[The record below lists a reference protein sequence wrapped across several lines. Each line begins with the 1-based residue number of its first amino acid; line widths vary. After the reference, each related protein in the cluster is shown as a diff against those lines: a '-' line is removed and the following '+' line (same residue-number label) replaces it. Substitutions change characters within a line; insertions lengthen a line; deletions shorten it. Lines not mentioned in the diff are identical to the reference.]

1 MMAGPWDPVDSSQ
14 PARPPQPQQRTTPA
28 ATALG
33 GTTGPQPVASPR
45 APQAAAGAGALAQR
59 QAAPPPPGE
68 WDVVSVAPAPPEVR
82 EVGFAESA
90 ARTAG
95 AAAQPVV
102 RTLGLAAGG
111 VLQQLKGVAQLAD
124 QIAPVFGLQS
134 DVARRVQEAQD
145 RVFQQSDQLQTSMRD
160 VYNPRPGE
168 EFSTPG
174 AITGG
179 VLSMPIEVVG
189 GMGSQR
195 GVERAADV
203 LQRGGSGTE
212 AAVAGVVTGGANVAA
227 NALPIKVGG
236 KVGAAIEQ
244 GLGKVLPG
252 GARTGA
258 ITGAAATGGALGA
271 GADIG
276 VAAAENAALPE
287 GEAFQDLRREA
298 EPAASGGLGAAL
310 AAGAE
315 IITRGKARVPPK
327 GAALAQPRE
336 GGVNVSM
343 KPVSGF
349 YTPEAIT
356 KFVDERIESLRN
368 KGKGT
373 PDQEVPGPDGK
384 KVKVRG
390 KLAEFVSPD
399 DRAELDFL
407 KRNRENLQAIADGYG
422 FGIEGPTGE
431 PAKRAAAGADQTDVE
446 TQRRERA
453 RNLPV
458 GIELTKGQASRDFE
472 QQQFERETAKDGKT
486 GEKLRATYADQ
497 NDRVTAN
504 LDALFELTGAE
515 MPDVRGAGKRVVDA
529 VAKRAAEVKGE
540 VDAEYQRAREAG
552 QMAEEVDTTALVTK
566 LRDIAPSATNAGV
579 IKTAEAELI
588 RLGGAKRAEDG
599 SLVPGRLSVDAL
611 EELRKTVGVG
621 GRKDATNA
629 HFANEIKQSIDMAT
643 DAAGGDIYRS
653 ARAKYRAYA
662 EEFKNR
668 KIVAD
673 LISTKRGTDERR
685 VALEDVHKR
694 TIKDGSVEEITK
706 LRDTLRG
713 AGLDGQQAWR
723 ELQGQTIAEIRDA
736 ALRNRSVNERGQTV
750 VSAAGMNRVIKNLDA
765 DGKLDLVFGKKGAE
779 ILRDLNDLAADVY
792 TAPPG
797 SVNFSNTASALK
809 NVFDNLVTYGISGL
823 PVPAREVMGQI
834 GRMLR
839 SRGIRKRVDEAVPAA
854 QPARGGE
861 IKPGVFEP
869 PATPPAA
876 PPAPRGSGPSGPS
889 SPPGQGKL
897 FPPDGGSGGASPA
910 PRKQLLGR
918 APDIPKL
925 PTPEVIEDR
934 APRIPVPEVIEGPDP
949 VPAGQARELADAE
962 LDAPEIRDWLK
973 AHRFGEQAGADA
985 LRVDKAL
992 QIDPDAVQRAATQHA
1007 KQPTAFVRAVDQII
1021 EGANK
1026 DATDTSSAAR
1036 GGEGLPRQGRGQE
1049 GDQQGEGAGQ
1059 AAAAAAPDPESLI
1072 VNPIDRTASK
1082 DEKVRQLAALTVE
1095 NKPIVQRFLRDIDAE
1110 LGTVSKD
1117 SVKENGKI
1125 GAKAS
1130 RPEILARKPWHDVE
1144 HIRDSYRFKTVLD
1157 SIDQLPEIASRLRA
1171 LGAEIVKAD
1180 VDKVLRPKE
1189 FGWRIAAFDLR
1200 MPNGQLVE
1208 YYLPVRELEE
1218 AKKNGGHKLFE
1229 EVRNLDLSDPLQRA
1243 KYDEIA
1249 AKSRAHYDA
1258 AWEAYL
1264 RRSGVSASAVRAA
1277 LSKAL
1282 AAPSS
1287 SLSKPAANVPA
1298 GTLGAGDAQAPER
1311 SRFAEKSPG
1320 PNSQA
1325 STDPSAFQ
1333 AISAGDR
1340 SLVST
1345 GSIIPSSAPQRGLPN
1360 GGADEAPAAIAMQEF
1375 ERSTAPTGNPIADNL
1390 SAKLRA
1396 DYPGAVREYGALKD
1410 SKGGRVLNTD
1420 IARELSSD
1428 YLQNRARA
1436 ADVQEPAGAFIA
1448 RRYAEKL
1455 AAPTPEG
1462 LDRRVMFT
1470 AGGPGAGKSTAVDGV
1485 LAEEVGNAELVYDTT
1500 MGGQGSSIAK
1510 IEQALAAGREVT
1522 VAYVYAKPEEA
1533 FKLAM
1538 QRAMDQKREFGSGR
1552 TVPLR
1557 VFVDDH
1563 VGASRTIRSL
1573 ADRYRHDLR
1582 VEFSFIDNTRGL
1594 GNAAAVDLRDLPV
1607 VADNRLRETLEAAAQ
1622 EAFREGRIDAETLA
1636 GFLADPQP
1644 QPRARPAAG
1653 GSEGLVEADR
1663 GRPEQGGQGQGLN
1676 ALAAPSGPPGPV
1688 GFPTS
1693 VVTERGLRVPVRYR
1707 LVEADD
1713 VITSH
1718 DNDLRVNPAYPPE
1731 MQPRDR
1737 TRASSEDQVARIA
1750 NGVVPE
1756 LLADSPKA
1764 SDGAPIIG
1772 PDGLVES
1779 GNGRTIGL
1787 RRAYGMGKAEEY
1799 RAWLAENAQRFGLTP
1814 EQVAAVKRPMLVRE
1828 RTADVDRVDFARQAN
1843 DPAVAAMSDAEQAA
1857 VDARYLPDL
1866 ELLHANDD
1874 GTLNLFQSADFIR
1887 GFLQT
1892 VASPA
1897 DRGRLI
1903 TAKGR
1908 LSLTGI
1914 NRIRHAVF
1922 FKAYGAPDLVA
1933 SLAESPD
1940 GNIKNILG
1948 GLLRAA
1954 PKVARLREMS
1964 EAGVRG
1970 DVSFV
1975 DDLADAVQRFSEA
1988 REASQSVDD
1997 YLAQGSLIGGEASP
2011 RVADFMRQLEID
2023 SRAPRRI
2030 AEWIDGMVRAADD
2043 VGDPREASLLGE
2055 PRAKYRAG
2063 SLADDLDRQKVYLEQ
2078 RARAAGHDSVD
2089 AFAAAD
2095 MDGFLRAASE
2105 WRDANPATELREPG
2119 GDYLTNVHAAAGEL
2133 AGQIQQEA
2141 RLRDFKP
2148 SELPLVL
2155 RDWAQGAGVAADD
2168 LRQRLLHVLERS
2180 DLGAGRLRQVREA
2193 LDPTRGLLTPPTRE
2207 GLQAAADRAAGVE
2220 KADAAEQKRLADK
2233 AAADAQ
2239 RDEFTL
2245 TGSNSAADLAAAAG
2259 QGSLFEPGAHYSSDL
2274 FGNPVESPA
2283 PRRGALRPVRRE
2295 TPADTD
2301 VLPGDY
2307 MERTI
2312 VGTETRRKL
2321 GAAAIKTPADLA
2333 AATRYLYKSA
2343 VERLDGVVTDS
2354 NGKPLAVIGGF
2365 KGALTQTSVYPSTL
2379 VAEAVRVPG
2388 AAKLW
2393 LSHNHPSGTAELSH
2407 ADETMEAKIRQVFDG
2422 TGIEVQ
2428 GIAAIAGDSYA
2439 FAGGAKFARGS
2450 GKIPEPA
2457 TEADVPVVERELV
2470 PDPKGKGWSISG
2482 PKEARA
2488 AALRFYQ
2495 AAGNRPGM
2503 LLLDAQHR
2511 PVAYVPIPT
2520 ELEGKLKGT
2529 GGLRAVYRAIS
2540 EANAGAAIIVHGGEL
2555 DRGNPKMN
2563 VPSIGT
2569 NIARALQQIDVRVL
2583 DDVNV
2588 NNGRSRA
2595 DDGTLAPGGAVWS
2608 VAALTAGAGALAM
2621 AGQDDDDGG
2630 S

>member
-1 MMAGPWDPVDSSQ
+1 MAGPWDPVDSSQ
-14 PARPPQPQQRTTPA
+14 PTRPPQPQQRTTPA

-33 GTTGPQPVASPR
+33 GTTGPQPVANPR

-59 QAAPPPPGE
+59 PAAPPPPPGE
-68 WDVVSVAPAPPEVR
+68 WDVVSTAPAPPEAR

-95 AAAQPVV
+95 AATQPVV
-102 RTLGLAAGG
+102 RTLGLAVGG

-168 EFSTPG
+168 EFNTAG

-179 VLSMPIEVVG
+179 VLSMPVEVAG
-189 GMGSQR
+189 GMGVQR
-195 GVERAADV
+195 GIERSADV

-236 KVGAAIEQ
+236 KAGAVIEQ

-298 EPAASGGLGAAL
+298 EPAVSGGLGAAL
-310 AAGAE
+310 AAGATA
-315 IITRGKARVPPK
+315 IATRGKGRAPRAGAPAPAAPGADAPPGSA
-327 GAALAQPRE
+327 GAA
-336 GGVNVSM
+336 G
-343 KPVSGF
+343 
-349 YTPEAIT
+349 
-356 KFVDERIESLRN
+356 
-368 KGKGT
+368 
-373 PDQEVPGPDGK
+373 
-384 KVKVRG
+384 
-390 KLAEFVSPD
+390 
-399 DRAELDFL
+399 
-407 KRNRENLQAIADGYG
+407 
-422 FGIEGPTGE
+422 
-431 PAKRAAAGADQTDVE
+431 TDVE

-486 GEKLRATYADQ
+486 GEKLRKTYADQ
-497 NDRVTAN
+497 NERVTAN

-515 MPDVRGAGKRVVDA
+515 MPDVRGAGKRVVEA

-588 RLGGAKRAEDG
+588 RLGGAQRAEDG

-673 LISTKRGTDERR
+673 LINTKRGTDERR

-736 ALRNRSVNERGQTV
+736 ALRNRSLNERGQTV
-750 VSAAGMNRVIKNLDA
+750 VSAAGMNRVIKNLDS

-797 SVNFSNTASALK
+797 SVNFSNTASALR
-809 NVFDNLVTYGISGL
+809 NLFDNLVTYGISGL

-876 PPAPRGSGPSGPS
+876 PPAGRGGPSGPS

-897 FPPDGGSGGASPA
+897 FPPDGGSGGAAPV

-985 LRVDKAL
+985 LRVDRAM
-992 QIDPDAVQRAATQHA
+992 QIDPEAVQRAATQHA

-1021 EGANK
+1021 ERKN
-1026 DATDTSSAAR
+1026 DATNTGGTDG
-1036 GGEGLPRQGRGQE
+1036 GGEGLPRQGGSEE
-1049 GDQQGEGAGQ
+1049 GDQQGQGAGQ
-1059 AAAAAAPDPESLI
+1059 QPAAEAAAPAGPE
-1072 VNPIDRTASK
+1072 V
-1082 DEKVRQLAALTVE
+1082 
-1095 NKPIVQRFLRDIDAE
+1095 
-1110 LGTVSKD
+1110 
-1117 SVKENGKI
+1117 
-1125 GAKAS
+1125 
-1130 RPEILARKPWHDVE
+1130 
-1144 HIRDSYRFKTVLD
+1144 
-1157 SIDQLPEIASRLRA
+1157 
-1171 LGAEIVKAD
+1171 
-1180 VDKVLRPKE
+1180 
-1189 FGWRIAAFDLR
+1189 
-1200 MPNGQLVE
+1200 
-1208 YYLPVRELEE
+1208 
-1218 AKKNGGHKLFE
+1218 
-1229 EVRNLDLSDPLQRA
+1229 
-1243 KYDEIA
+1243 
-1249 AKSRAHYDA
+1249 DA
-1258 AWEAYL
+1258 ARAETERLNREA
-1264 RRSGVSASAVRAA
+1264 GETHVAA
-1277 LSKAL
+1277 
-1282 AAPSS
+1282 
-1287 SLSKPAANVPA
+1287 
-1298 GTLGAGDAQAPER
+1298 
-1311 SRFAEKSPG
+1311 
-1320 PNSQA
+1320 
-1325 STDPSAFQ
+1325 
-1333 AISAGDR
+1333 
-1340 SLVST
+1340 
-1345 GSIIPSSAPQRGLPN
+1345 
-1360 GGADEAPAAIAMQEF
+1360 AMREF
-1375 ERSTAPTGNPIADNL
+1375 EKATAPTGNPMTDAL
-1390 SAKLRA
+1390 SDKLRT
-1396 DYPGAVREYGALKD
+1396 DYSRAVEEYGTLKD
-1410 SKGGRVLNTD
+1410 AKGGQVLNTD

-1428 YLQNRARA
+1428 YLQNRTRA
-1436 ADVQEPAGAFIA
+1436 AEVHEPASAFIK
-1448 RRYAEKL
+1448 RLYAERL
-1455 AAPTPEG
+1455 AGPTPEG
-1462 LDRRVMFT
+1462 KDRRVMFT
-1470 AGGPGAGKSTAVDGV
+1470 GGGAGAGKSTAVDGV
-1485 LAEEVGNAELVYDTT
+1485 LKKKVGNTELVYDTN
-1500 MGGQGSSIAK
+1500 MDKLGSSIMK
-1510 IEQALAAGREVT
+1510 IEQAMTAGREVT
-1522 VAYVYAKPEEA
+1522 VAYVYANPEDA
-1533 FKLAM
+1533 FQQAM
-1538 QRAMDQKREFGSGR
+1538 ERTMRQKRDFGTGR
-1552 TVPLR
+1552 TVPIE
-1557 VFVDDH
+1557 VFVETH
-1563 VGASRTIRSL
+1563 VGASRVIRSL

-1582 VEFSFIDNTRGL
+1582 IEFSFIDNARGK
-1594 GNAAAVDLRDLPV
+1594 GNAAAVELRDLPV
-1607 VADNRLRETLEAAAQ
+1607 VADNGLREKLEAAAQ

-1636 GFLADPQP
+1636 GFLAKPQP
-1644 QPRARPAAG
+1644 APRAAAG
-1653 GSEGLVEADR
+1653 GSPGVGPGDR
-1663 GRPEQGGQGQGLN
+1663 GRPERGGAGEPADAVVPRP
-1676 ALAAPSGPPGPV
+1676 ALPGP
-1688 GFPTS
+1688 GGSQTS

-1707 LVEADD
+1707 LVEIDD
-1713 VITSH
+1713 LITSH
-1718 DNDLRVNPAYPPE
+1718 DNDLRVNPAFPPE
-1731 MQPRDR
+1731 LQPRDR
-1737 TRASSEDQVARIA
+1737 TRASSEEQIARIA
-1750 NGVVPE
+1750 NDIQPE

-1764 SDGAPIIG
+1764 ADGAPIIG

-1779 GNGRTIGL
+1779 GNARTIAL
-1787 RRAYGMGKAEEY
+1787 RRAYGMGKTDAY
-1799 RAWLAENAQRFGLTP
+1799 KAWLSENAQRFGLTP
-1814 EQVAAVKRPMLVRE
+1814 EQVGAAKRPMLVRE
-1828 RTADVDRVDFARQAN
+1828 RTADVDRADFARQAN
-1843 DPAVAAMSDAEQAA
+1843 EQAVATMSDAEQAK
-1857 VDARYLPDL
+1857 VDARNLPDL
-1866 ELLHANDD
+1866 EKLETNDD
-1874 GTLNLFQSADFIR
+1874 GTINLYRSSDFIR
-1887 GFLQT
+1887 DFMLT
-1892 VASPA
+1892 VASAA
-1897 DRGRLI
+1897 DRGRLM
-1903 TAKGR
+1903 TADGK
-1908 LSLTGI
+1908 LSQSGV

-1922 FKAYGAPDLVA
+1922 SKAYDDPDLVA
-1933 SLAESPD
+1933 RLAEATD
-1940 GNIKNILG
+1940 GNTKNVLA

-1954 PKVARLREMS
+1954 PQVARLREMS
-1964 EAGVRG
+1964 AAGARG
-1970 DVSFV
+1970 DASFIG
-1975 DDLADAVQRFSEA
+1975 DITDAVRRFSDA

-2011 RVADFMRQLEID
+2011 RVAEFMRQLEVD

-2030 AEWIDGMVRAADD
+2030 ADWIDGMVRTVDSA
-2043 VGDPREASLLGE
+2043 GDPRQASLLGE
-2055 PRAKYRAG
+2055 PARAYGARPVTETPEFRRWFGKSKVVDAQGRPQVVYHGTRYVLGPDYRITDQGFEAFKTGGKGRDTSYGPGAYFATNPRQADSFAGAYEREGGGYHPASEHQGGHIYPVYLSLQNPIGSAELVRKFEAQLNGRVVADDDIGPEIGAFARSLGHDGIYIDEQEAWIAFKPEQIKSATGNSGAFDPADPRMTREPRAEYRAGRLVDETGDGEPPAPGQPFLVFRVGSTPSVEGRNAGNAGAVASMLQRMDDYDGPQSAGMNGYNQVAVFKVTVDEPFGQYQHSQFGRLDGQGTAVGRRADRSAVSYSFPRGGGWKAEPLGTVSLDDLRAEAKARHGSDSFDDIGGNAAAQLLRERAAKMIPQAG

-2105 WRDANPATELREPG
+2105 WRDANPAAELREP
-2119 GDYLTNVHAAAGEL
+2119 
-2133 AGQIQQEA
+2133 
-2141 RLRDFKP
+2141 
-2148 SELPLVL
+2148 
-2155 RDWAQGAGVAADD
+2155 
-2168 LRQRLLHVLERS
+2168 
-2180 DLGAGRLRQVREA
+2180 
-2193 LDPTRGLLTPPTRE
+2193 DPLLTPPTRE

-2259 QGSLFEPGAHYSSDL
+2259 QASLFEQRAAYSTDL

-2295 TPADTD
+2295 TPTDTEA
-2301 VLPGDY
+2301 LPGDY
-2307 MERTI
+2307 QERTI

-2321 GAAAIKTPADLA
+2321 GAATIKTPADLA
-2333 AATRYLYKSA
+2333 AATRHLYKSA
-2343 VERLDGVVTDS
+2343 VERLDGIVTDAQ
-2354 NGKPLAVIGGF
+2354 GKPLAVIGGF
-2365 KGALTQTSVYPSTL
+2365 KGALSQVAVYPATL

-2393 LSHNHPSGTAELSH
+2393 LSHNHPSGTAELSG
-2407 ADETMEAKIRQVFDG
+2407 ADESMEQNIRRVFDG
-2422 TGIEVQ
+2422 TGIEVE
-2428 GIAAIAGDSYA
+2428 GIAAIAGDRYA
-2439 FAGGAKFARGS
+2439 FAGGSKYSRDS
-2450 GKIPEPA
+2450 GNIPAPGA
-2457 TEADVPVVERELV
+2457 AADVPVIERELV
-2470 PDPKGKGWSISG
+2470 PAAEGKGHSINE
-2482 PKEARA
+2482 PRKAKA
-2488 AALRFYQ
+2488 AALRYYQ

-2503 LLLDAQHR
+2503 LLMDAQLK

-2520 ELEGKLKGT
+2520 ALEGKLKGT

-2540 EANAGAAIIVHGGEL
+2540 EANAGAAILVHGGEL
-2555 DRGNPKMN
+2555 DRSNPRMN

-2569 NIARALQQIDVRVL
+2569 NIARALRQIDVNVL
-2583 DDVNV
+2583 DDINV
-2588 NNGRSRA
+2588 TTGRSRA